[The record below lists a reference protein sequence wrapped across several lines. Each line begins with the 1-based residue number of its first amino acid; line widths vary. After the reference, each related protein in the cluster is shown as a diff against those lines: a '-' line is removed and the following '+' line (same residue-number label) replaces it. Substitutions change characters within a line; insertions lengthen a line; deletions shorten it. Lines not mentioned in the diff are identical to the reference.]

1 MRSRCDL
8 CQAALGVLLIML
20 LGNCLSAQTEAESSQ
35 NYLSVQPDS
44 GRGKSRYAVNDGD
57 RVRVQVEG
65 QDKWVRGKVS
75 AIADSSF
82 HVGSQA
88 VAVSQVR
95 QLRGRTDAGTVWAG
109 CLLFFMA
116 LGLGFLGWVF
126 GRALLTKRPDNWW
139 QWTLVAL
146 GALGVV
152 ILLPIALLT
161 ALVLWALSQHH
172 YTLGKGLV
180 LKVLKKNAS

>member
-1 MRSRCDL
+1 MNLRIIIL
-8 CQAALGVLLIML
+8 LLIL
-20 LGNCLSAQTEAESSQ
+20 CVQQLPVHAQTEAESSQ

-44 GRGKSRYAVNDGD
+44 GRGKSRYSIMDGD
-57 RVRVQVEG
+57 RVRVKIEG
-65 QDKWVRGKVS
+65 QDKWVHGKVS
-75 AIADSSF
+75 AIADTSF
-82 HVGSQA
+82 RVGSQA
-88 VAVSQVR
+88 VAISQVR
-95 QLRGRTDAGTVWAG
+95 QLRGRVDAGTAWTG
-109 CLLFFMA
+109 CLLFVIA

-152 ILLPIALLT
+152 IFLPFALLT
-161 ALVLWALSQHH
+161 ALVLWALSSHH

-180 LKVLKKNAS
+180 LKVLNKNAG